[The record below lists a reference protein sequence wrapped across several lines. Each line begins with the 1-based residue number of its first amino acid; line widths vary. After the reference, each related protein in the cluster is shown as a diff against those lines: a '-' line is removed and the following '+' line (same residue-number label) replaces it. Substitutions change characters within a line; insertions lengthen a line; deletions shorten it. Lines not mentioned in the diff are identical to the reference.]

1 MPIQPL
7 SYMGKV
13 KDVIK
18 KIETN
23 DEYRKEFFAN
33 PGGLLEREFPGDITI
48 SDALKAE
55 LKREATSQK
64 RKLSR
69 TIKPVTA
76 AGARRGKGRK
86 TRGRLSVV
94 M

>member
-1 MPIQPL
+1 
-7 SYMGKV
+7 MGKV
-13 KDVIK
+13 KDIIK

-23 DEYRKEFFAN
+23 DEYRRDFFAD
-33 PGGLLEREFPGDITI
+33 PGRMLEREFPGDITI
-48 SDALKAE
+48 SDALKDE

-69 TIKPVTA
+69 TIRPVTA
-76 AGARRGKGRK
+76 AGVGRGRAGRGGRK
-86 TRGRLSVV
+86 TRGRVSIV